1 MCGESGG
8 CMWRVKEA
16 EETKDETHEALRGAT
31 GSGNVTVGNGATAG
45 IFNVNS
51 IGTTIA
57 SYNTDIGNFG
67 NTAVLVNLGFNG
79 SGGPV
84 GTVNIGRGATA
95 VTIGNTAAGF
105 RSAGPITLGTA
116 PTGSTGIASGSAA
129 PYLGIFY
136 SPVIST
142 TLVATNTAQ
151 TSIAIGTPGI
161 YLFTFS
167 IQLAYSTIPTTFY
180 VTLSGAN
187 IVNNTAY
194 GYSIINTGNL
204 SSQGSLVISC
214 TASTYNLLVNYS
226 AGTGMSVNNQ
236 SFFQSV
242 RIG

>member
-1 MCGESGG
+1 M
-8 CMWRVKEA
+8 
-16 EETKDETHEALRGAT
+16 
-31 GSGNVTVGNGATAG
+31 TVGNGATAG

-67 NTAVLVNLGFNG
+67 NTAVLVNLGYNG
-79 SGGPV
+79 AGGPV

-105 RSAGPITLGTA
+105 RSAGPITLGTT

-142 TLVATNTAQ
+142 TLVTSANTQ
-151 TSIAIGTPGI
+151 TAITIGTPGV
-161 YLFTFS
+161 YLFCFD
-167 IQLAYSTIPTTFY
+167 IQLSYTVLPTAFY
-180 VTLSGAN
+180 VTLLGTN
-187 IVNNTAY
+187 IVNNAAY
-194 GYSIINTGNL
+194 GYATINTGNL
-204 SSQGSLVISC
+204 NSPGSIVVNC
-214 TASTYNLLVNYS
+214 TASTYNLVVNYTG
-226 AGTGMSVNNQ
+226 GTALAVNAQ
-236 SFFQSV
+236 SYFQAV